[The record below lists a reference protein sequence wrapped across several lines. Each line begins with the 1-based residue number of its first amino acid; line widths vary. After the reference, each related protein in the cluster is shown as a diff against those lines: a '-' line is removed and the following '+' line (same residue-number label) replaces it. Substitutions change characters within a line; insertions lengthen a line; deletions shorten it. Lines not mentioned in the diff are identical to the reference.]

1 MSLTG
6 KSLFNFLLKALI
18 AAASVYFIYFKVIS
32 RPDFEQM
39 VADINHTVS
48 KPEHLSTLALVMVL
62 MFLNWLLETA
72 KWKLLLLKFY
82 SASWISCF
90 RAVMSG
96 VTVSIFTPNRTGEFA
111 GRVLHLE
118 SGSRI
123 KGALAA
129 IIGSMNQL
137 MITILAG
144 GIALLFSLNNLMPGE
159 PELRIVLG
167 ALLVAGL
174 SGLIIVYFRLP
185 LLGKILARIN
195 AFRKLNL
202 YTRIFSLYSI
212 SDLMR
217 LTIYSALRYLVFSF
231 QFILM
236 LQIFGIDFSYT
247 ESMRLISLIYLV
259 MAVVPSVALSELT
272 VRGSVAL
279 YFLSPLTGNSAGVL
293 AATSLLWIINLAV
306 PALIGSLAAFYFR
319 LTR

>member
-1 MSLTG
+1 MSLPR
-6 KSLFNFLLKALI
+6 KSLFIFFLKALI
-18 AAASVYFIYFKVIS
+18 AAASVYFIYIKVIS

-39 VADINHTVS
+39 VADIKNTVS
-48 KPEHLSTLALVMVL
+48 RPEHLSTLALVLVL
-62 MFLNWLLETA
+62 MLVNWLLETA

-82 SASWISCF
+82 PASWMSCF

-118 SGSRI
+118 SGNRI

-144 GIALLFSLNNLMPGE
+144 GLAILFSLDKLIPDE
-159 PELRIVLG
+159 PEIRIVLG

-185 LLGKILARIN
+185 LLGKILSRAS

-212 SDLMR
+212 SDLLR
-217 LTIYSALRYLVFSF
+217 LTIYSSFRYLVFSF

-236 LQIFGIDFSYT
+236 LQIFGIAFSYL

-306 PALIGSLAAFYFR
+306 PALFGSLAAFYFR

>member
-1 MSLTG
+1 MSLKG
-6 KSLFNFLLKALI
+6 KSFLAFFLKALI
-18 AAASVYFIYFKVIS
+18 AAASVYFIYYKVIS

-39 VADINHTVS
+39 VTDVRNTVS
-48 KPEHLSTLALVMVL
+48 RADHLSTLTLVLVL
-62 MFLNWLLETA
+62 MLVNWMLETA

-82 SASWISCF
+82 PASWISCF

-137 MITILAG
+137 LITILAG
-144 GIALLFSLNNLMPGE
+144 GVALLFSLDSLMPGE
-159 PELRIVLG
+159 AVLRTVLG
-167 ALLVAGL
+167 VLLFAGL
-174 SGLIIVYFRLP
+174 LGLIIVYFRLP
-185 LLGKILARIN
+185 LLGKILARISS
-195 AFRKLNL
+195 FRKLTL

-236 LQIFGIDFSYT
+236 LKIFGITFSYP

-293 AATSLLWIINLAV
+293 AATSLLWVINLAV
-306 PALIGSLAAFYFR
+306 PAMIGSLAAFYFR